1 MCPKATHF
9 LVREKGSESA
19 RQSSAVELGEAGEPA
34 HLPGLQIAADLAAET
49 RRRRARVRWTATL
62 CAKQGVSLSGAAG
75 AERRPSIPRLDAPKG
90 PSFRNAP
97 G

>member
-34 HLPGLQIAADLAAET
+34 HLPGLQIAADLAAEQGGEE
-49 RRRRARVRWTATL
+49 RECDGQLHCVLNRA
-62 CAKQGVSLSGAAG
+62 
-75 AERRPSIPRLDAPKG
+75 
-90 PSFRNAP
+90 
-97 G
+97 